1 MHEHLHGQ
9 HKKVTILQN
18 FSLVLLFKE
27 QFVPFQIQYEDVD
40 MADGVF
46 NKAETLAT
54 FCVE

>member
-46 NKAETLAT
+46 NMAETLAT